1 MSGRLNGRYELG
13 EVLGYGGM
21 SEVRAA
27 RDTLL
32 NRDVAIKI
40 LRKDLA
46 RNHNFLER
54 FRREARNSARL
65 NHPNIVAIYDTGEI
79 GRAHV

>member
-32 NRDVAIKI
+32 NRDAVSYTH
-40 LRKDLA
+40 L
-46 RNHNFLER
+46 
-54 FRREARNSARL
+54 
-65 NHPNIVAIYDTGEI
+65 
-79 GRAHV
+79 RAHET

>member
-46 RNHNFLER
+46 LSLIH
-54 FRREARNSARL
+54 
-65 NHPNIVAIYDTGEI
+65 I
-79 GRAHV
+79 